1 MAKNY
6 RGTKADLQFLARRLR
21 AGDLVAVPSETVYGL
36 AADALSAKACRK
48 IFNAK
53 GRPSSDPLIVH
64 VGSIAQAASIAE
76 IGPAARKLMRQ
87 FWPGPLTL
95 VLPKKPVIPDIVTSG
110 RPSVAVRMPAH
121 PLFLKLLAETG
132 TPLAAPSAN
141 PFGYVSPTTA
151 RHVQDGLGK
160 RIKYI
165 LDGGP
170 CEVGV
175 ESTIVDLR
183 DPQRPRLLRP
193 GQVTKADLERVLRKQ
208 VVRGPATAL
217 EPNASAHIG
226 LLQPASGRAAAGRIK
241 SGHEAL
247 EALRYAILRVD
258 VAAKTKSSANSGAAT
273 TSPAAV
279 GTTKIPL
286 NFSNPPAPEGQ
297 THPLVGMIAPG
308 MLARHYSPH
317 TPVVAHRKITWAQV
331 QKASP
336 NTAWVFVKR
345 PKRAKNAKNVF
356 AWDEPVGE
364 DKSEHPKLS
373 RSRNLTRGQTQPA
386 VTVRPVRA
394 ISAARSVRNPS
405 RDHGRSHS
413 STIAHNLFALLRKLD
428 SQSWQ
433 SIQVEYAPR
442 GGLGDAIN
450 DRLTR
455 AAAQAAS
462 M

>member
-1 MAKNY
+1 LAKIF
-6 RGTKADLQFLARRLR
+6 RGTKSELQFLARRLR
-21 AGDLVAVPSETVYGL
+21 TGDLVAVPSETVYGL

-48 IFNAK
+48 IFKAK

-76 IGPAARKLMRQ
+76 IGPAARRVMRK

-95 VLPKKPVIPDIVTSG
+95 VLPKKPAIPDIVTSG

-121 PLFLKLLAETG
+121 PMFLKLLAEAG
-132 TPLAAPSAN
+132 IPLAAPSAN

-151 RHVQDGLGK
+151 EHVQDGLGK
-160 RIKYI
+160 KIKYI

-170 CEVGV
+170 SEVGV
-175 ESTIVDLR
+175 ESTILDLR
-183 DPQRPRLLRP
+183 DPRKPCLLRP
-193 GQVTKADLERVLRKQ
+193 GRVTRAALRRVLSK
-208 VVRGPATAL
+208 PISDA
-217 EPNASAHIG
+217 
-226 LLQPASGRAAAGRIK
+226 RAAAARTK

-247 EALRYAILRVD
+247 EALRYATLR
-258 VAAKTKSSANSGAAT
+258 AGAAA

-279 GTTKIPL
+279 GTTKPVPNASSI
-286 NFSNPPAPEGQ
+286 SPAPKGQ

-317 TPVVAHRKITWAQV
+317 TPITAHRKLRWSDV
-331 QKASP
+331 ENGSP
-336 NTAWVFVKR
+336 NTAWVFVTR

-356 AWDEPVGE
+356 AWDEAVGNAL
-364 DKSEHPKLS
+364 DVGPRSASLS
-373 RSRNLTRGQTQPA
+373 ALGPPAEALAKEGTTRSTQGTKRLEA
-386 VTVRPVRA
+386 FRYKA
-394 ISAARSVRNPS
+394 Q
-405 RDHGRSHS
+405 

-428 SQSWQ
+428 GESWQ
-433 SIQVEYAPR
+433 SIHVEFAPR

-455 AAAQAAS
+455 AAAQA
-462 M
+462 